1 MLESPT
7 TSPDFQN
14 PLALLRACHGRVER
28 FATLAARIADHLDE
42 QGVPEE
48 AAANA
53 AGRVLR
59 YFNQAAP
66 LHHADEEADLLPRL
80 RTRLRT
86 RLPEPA
92 APELREL
99 LTGLEGEHQWLD
111 GHWQGLKPLL
121 ERVARGEAVSADFRA
136 RAEAFRDAQL
146 DHLARENRWILP
158 AAEQHLGASDWAAI
172 GNAMARRRGV
182 GQNTQTAGEAPS

>member
-7 TSPDFQN
+7 AAPDFQN

-28 FATLAARIADHLDE
+28 FAELAPRIADHLDE
-42 QGVPEE
+42 KGVPE
-48 AAANA
+48 AAAATA
-53 AGRVLR
+53 AERVLR

-66 LHHADEEADLLPRL
+66 LHHADEEDDLLPRL
-80 RTRLRT
+80 RA

-111 GHWQGLKPLL
+111 RHWQALNPLL
-121 ERVARGEAVSADFRA
+121 ERVARGEAVSADFRS
-136 RAEAFRDAQL
+136 RAESFRDAQL
-146 DHLARENRWILP
+146 DHLTRENRWILP
-158 AAEQHLGASDWAAI
+158 AAEQHLGAADWAAI

-182 GQNTQTAGEAPS
+182 GQNTQTTGEAPS